1 MSRYDV
7 AAYIWPAYTGDE
19 PRARIFWKEG
29 IGEWQTVKNSV
40 PKTPAYFWNRKPLWG
55 YVNEADPYVMESQI
69 ACAREHGVNVLIYDW
84 YWYDHRPFLEQCLDN
99 GYLEEGTVV
108 IPIPSKPWSG
118 RGCSRARNS
127 SGSQSA

>member
-1 MSRYDV
+1 MAINPILQKDFCKKGFPESLTTHTESGIIIGNSFFVDIKTLKERENMSRYDV

-69 ACAREHGVNVLIYDW
+69 ACARTRGQRLYLRLVL
-84 YWYDHRPFLEQCLDN
+84 
-99 GYLEEGTVV
+99 V
-108 IPIPSKPWSG
+108 
-118 RGCSRARNS
+118 
-127 SGSQSA
+127 